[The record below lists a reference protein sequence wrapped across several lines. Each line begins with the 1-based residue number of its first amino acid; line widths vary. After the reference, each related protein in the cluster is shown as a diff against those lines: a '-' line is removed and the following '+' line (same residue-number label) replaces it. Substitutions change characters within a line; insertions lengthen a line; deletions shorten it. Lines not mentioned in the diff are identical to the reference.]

1 MTTLLLDIV
10 NGIVNPDPPKWLWP
24 FGSTDEQDLT
34 SVPSRPQ
41 TAKMR
46 WAKVMASIRAASIMT
61 RSAQLTAEKAAEEA
75 VLAEGKRG
83 QALLELE
90 RAKQRAA
97 EQGTGNKSLALSVPT
112 AAYLTAAATAKALA
126 AVSTQA
132 ASTAALMV
140 TRMSNAISM
149 SALRANQNVALS
161 FVDSYMRSLS
171 PSLRL
176 AMGEWL
182 FGVHQSGGL
191 EVNDIVVLR
200 VLRPVFEELKRSG
213 LASDG
218 TSPANVFPV
227 LSIRVHRPDS
237 SPPLEDL
244 YEGDNLGLLLH
255 EFKPPIAVLPDS
267 SPGLADEENR
277 PDERAET
284 SRDPAAQGSGK
295 QHPADEEWPKGYG
308 WPKEWDSAE
317 DRVHVLEVDFDL
329 HVAVRSNWEH
339 EPWYV
344 SVDSRCSWLPQT
356 LLRLAIKGFMLGA
369 RARVWWHVEKRQLK
383 LALHCSSRVTHF
395 RSYAEL
401 GLLGCC
407 GCASNGSVPDYAG
420 VVSRLIRL
428 YLNRITPQH
437 PLEID
442 LPKKG
447 SPNEEAAGEVRWTSS
462 VTGKSYTLPLH

>member
-1 MTTLLLDIV
+1 MISGVNKGFLRHDATGVPASRCRASMTTLLLDIV

-369 RARVWWHVEKRQLK
+369 RARLV
-383 LALHCSSRVTHF
+383 A
-395 RSYAEL
+395 
-401 GLLGCC
+401 C
-407 GCASNGSVPDYAG
+407 G
-420 VVSRLIRL
+420 
-428 YLNRITPQH
+428 
-437 PLEID
+437 
-442 LPKKG
+442 
-447 SPNEEAAGEVRWTSS
+447 EEAAQVS
-462 VTGKSYTLPLH
+462 VALLFPCDTLPQLRRTWAPWLLWLRLKWLRARLCGRGQPPDPTLSQPHHPSAPTRDRPA